1 MDADDF
7 LDEEVQSNVQRYER
21 MLRNK
26 TREFF
31 EAEALEDIC
40 DYYVQKEKLKKAL
53 EVLYYGEELFPNH
66 IGFMVQKAS
75 VFLAMG
81 KLEEALEIVENAE
94 LYEPFNADIALIKE
108 RFF

>member
-66 IGFMVQKAS
+66 IGFMIQKAS

-81 KLEEALEIVENAE
+81 KLEEALEIVET
-94 LYEPFNADIALIKE
+94 
-108 RFF
+108 RRVQ

>member
-7 LDEEVQSNVQRYER
+7 LDEEVQSNVQRYEK

-40 DYYVQKEKLKKAL
+40 DYYIQKEKLKKLNNDNSILRNEKQQL
-53 EVLYYGEELFPNH
+53 EMLVN
-66 IGFMVQKAS
+66 
-75 VFLAMG
+75 
-81 KLEEALEIVENAE
+81 KLT
-94 LYEPFNADIALIKE
+94 
-108 RFF
+108 